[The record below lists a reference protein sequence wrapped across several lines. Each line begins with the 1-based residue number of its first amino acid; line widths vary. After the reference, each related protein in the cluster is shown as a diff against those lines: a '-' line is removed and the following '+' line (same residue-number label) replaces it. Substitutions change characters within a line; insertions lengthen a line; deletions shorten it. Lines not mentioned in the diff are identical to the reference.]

1 MGFFA
6 KLKEFGSK
14 IINKI
19 RKPKLDPNLLRNYGN
34 LRTKSRTEIEQNM
47 KKRFDSLS
55 PEEQQKH
62 LEKIPKIKLL
72 NN

>member
-19 RKPKLDPNLLRNYGN
+19 KKPKLDPNLIG
-34 LRTKSRTEIEQNM
+34 KF
-47 KKRFDSLS
+47 KKVGPGTLQHVQESFNKLS
-55 PEEQQKH
+55 PEEQQKR
-62 LEKIPKIKLL
+62 LEKANIPKIKLL
-72 NN
+72 TN

>member
-19 RKPKLDPNLLRNYGN
+19 KKPKLDPKIVENYSH
-34 LRTKSRTEIEQNM
+34 LRTKGRTEIQESA

-55 PEEQQKH
+55 PEEQQKYM
-62 LEKIPKIKLL
+62 EKIPKLKLL

>member
-19 RKPKLDPNLLRNYGN
+19 KKPKLDPKLFERSKIVGPGTLQHLQESFN
-34 LRTKSRTEIEQNM
+34 K
-47 KKRFDSLS
+47 LS
-55 PEEQQKH
+55 PEEQQKR
-62 LEKIPKIKLL
+62 LEKANIPKIKLL

>member
-19 RKPKLDPNLLRNYGN
+19 RKPKLDPNLIGRFKRVGPGTLQRNQEN
-34 LRTKSRTEIEQNM
+34 FNK
-47 KKRFDSLS
+47 LS
-55 PEEQQKH
+55 PEEQQKR
-62 LEKIPKIKLL
+62 LEKANIPKIKLL